1 MACFLKELRSNNL
14 SEEPTMRHSYSSIT
28 PSLVRAT
35 AARGL
40 AAALAW
46 HPFGRT
52 VPVAALLDLLL
63 LAAALR
69 SSLSAVARRFAF
81 GFSHETAR
89 RALDANLPPVDAL
102 AEGLVDALHG
112 YLPRALRRRP
122 RDVAVDLHYVPYY
135 GAARTPGT
143 LGGPKK
149 GGTHR
154 FFVYIT
160 AVVVERGQ
168 RWCVALAPVPT
179 TRWEE
184 AVERVLDQ
192 LQRRDLRLR
201 CVLLDRGFFSGHVVR
216 LLQQRRVPF
225 VLGVSRKGGRL
236 NRLFELASGQVVEH
250 AWKTERGSLPVRVR
264 VTAARRRVRGR
275 WRREVY
281 AFEGVAPEGAVRRHQ
296 RARFYRAL
304 NARRFG
310 IETSYRQ
317 MNEGKARTTTRDG
330 RLRLLWLGLALLL
343 RQAWV
348 WLQQRLTPRGINW
361 RCWAPSAAL
370 RLAALL
376 EWLAEWL
383 KGRHPAQRRIPL
395 PQPLQLP
402 FPAAVAG

>member
-1 MACFLKELRSNNL
+1 M
-14 SEEPTMRHSYSSIT
+14 
-28 PSLVRAT
+28 
-35 AARGL
+35 
-40 AAALAW
+40 
-46 HPFGRT
+46 
-52 VPVAALLDLLL
+52 LDLLL

-69 SSLSAVARRFAF
+69 ASLSAVARRFAF

-89 RALDANLPPVDAL
+89 RALNANLPAPEAL

-112 YLPRALRRRP
+112 YLPPALRRR
-122 RDVAVDLHYVPYY
+122 RWDVAVDLHYVPFY

-160 AVVVERGQ
+160 AVAVQRGR
-168 RWCVALAPVPT
+168 RWCVALAPVRT

-184 AVERVLDQ
+184 ALGRVLDQ
-192 LQRRDLRLR
+192 LHGRGLRPR

-216 LLQQRRVPF
+216 LLQRRRVAF
-225 VLGVSRKGGRL
+225 VVGVARKGGRV
-236 NRLFELASGQVVEH
+236 NRLFDLPSGQVAEH
-250 AWKTERGSLPVRVR
+250 AWKTERGALPVRVR

-317 MNEGKARTTTRDG
+317 MNEGKGRTTTRDG
-330 RLRLLWLGLALLL
+330 RLRLLWLGVALLL

-348 WLQQRLTPRGINW
+348 WLQQRMAPRGTNW
-361 RCWAPSAAL
+361 RYWEPGAAL

-383 KGRHPAQRRIPL
+383 KGRHPAHRRIPL
-395 PQPLQLP
+395 PQPLRLP
-402 FPAAVAG
+402 FPASVAG